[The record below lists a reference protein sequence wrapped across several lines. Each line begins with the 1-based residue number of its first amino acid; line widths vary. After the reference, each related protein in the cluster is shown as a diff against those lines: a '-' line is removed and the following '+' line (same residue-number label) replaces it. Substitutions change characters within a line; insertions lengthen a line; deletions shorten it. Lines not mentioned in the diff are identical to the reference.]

1 MSLMRTDFTAGG
13 EFQWADALSSD
24 FAPMDDDHREMFVL
38 MNMVFSAARLGAD
51 TVTQAV
57 ADLCL
62 FTKEHFGR
70 EEAAME
76 RAGYPS
82 RDAHRYD
89 HEYLIFRLEGLIDR
103 LLAEGPERAGDDL
116 VELLRRWLTEHIL
129 TFDTAFACFLGETGR
144 GA

>member
-1 MSLMRTDFTAGG
+1 MSLMRTDFIAGDK
-13 EFQWADALSSD
+13 FQWAEAMAADLT
-24 FAPMDDDHREMFVL
+24 PKDDDHREMFDL
-38 MNMVFSAARLGAD
+38 MGRVFSAARLGAD
-51 TVTQAV
+51 TVIQAV

-76 RAGYPS
+76 RVGYPS

-129 TFDTAFACFLGETGR
+129 TFDTAFACFLGETGHR
-144 GA
+144 A